1 MNFAISAA
9 RPYQTHDIL
18 QAALLTGQMGEKKR
32 KEKKKSHLL
41 SFRESCELKSLQGK
55 SGQ

>member
-18 QAALLTGQMGEKKR
+18 QAALLTGQMG
-32 KEKKKSHLL
+32 KKKERKKKVPLA
-41 SFRESCELKSLQGK
+41 FLQGK
-55 SGQ
+55 L